1 MPKFGLGTLIYIY
14 ILQYKITNSSII
26 SSANSVL
33 WRTPI
38 SN

>member
-1 MPKFGLGTLIYIY
+1 MPKIGLGTLIYI
-14 ILQYKITNSSII
+14 LQYKVTNSSII